1 MSNDDDDDLD
11 IGLIASFIFLIV
23 LALICGTIIELNTS
37 STKQLMT
44 VPILEKITEIQKS
57 QQNLEKR
64 FEALEKKLQEET
76 SPVADIR
83 KNANKI
89 LKECQD
95 NVDEMARTI
104 MIMKRLQRN

>member
-1 MSNDDDDDLD
+1 MSNDDDDDDLD

-64 FEALEKKLQEET
+64 VEALEKKLQET
-76 SPVADIR
+76 SSVTDIR

-104 MIMKRLQRN
+104 MIMKQLQRN

>member
-64 FEALEKKLQEET
+64 VEALEKKLQET
-76 SPVADIR
+76 SSVTDIR

-104 MIMKRLQRN
+104 MIMKQLQRN

>member
-1 MSNDDDDDLD
+1 MSNDDDFD

-64 FEALEKKLQEET
+64 VEALEKKLQET
-76 SPVADIR
+76 SSVTDIR

-104 MIMKRLQRN
+104 MIMKQLQRN